1 MRVAWGQALASLRCR
16 PGRNIVS
23 GISIALAVAFYVY
36 VRTQTA
42 GEASSD
48 RSTFLLA
55 AACLLAFVGIL
66 NTMFLTV
73 AERFREIGTLKCL
86 GASDGLVLGIVLLEA
101 AVLAVVSSCA
111 GVALAAFVLQGG
123 IGRAAAEGLVVG
135 VGLTLGSALV
145 PAMLAARVPASHAL
159 RVDP

>member
-1 MRVAWGQALASLRCR
+1 M
-16 PGRNIVS
+16 S

-42 GEASSD
+42 GDASSD

-66 NTMFLTV
+66 NTMLLSV

-86 GASDGLVLGIVLLEA
+86 GASDGLVLAIVLLEA
-101 AVLAVVSSCA
+101 AVLAVLSSCV
-111 GVALAAFVLQGG
+111 GVVLAALVLQGG
-123 IGRAAAEGLVVG
+123 LGRSCAEGLLVG
-135 VGLTLGSALV
+135 VGLTLGSALI
-145 PAMLAARVPASHAL
+145 PAMLAARRPASQAL